1 MSQSTVRTH
10 KGHLIRTSHIAQ
22 WDVIATHKR
31 PCSGGTGAILDP
43 QVTIKWDVT
52 TLDKAISCLPRHL
65 DPLRI
70 GGGVTTPSFRPKT
83 RFGGSIQAE
92 DIVRWGV
99 WLGRKISEFT
109 KCWIVHPPIGN
120 VLQAGIQTTQMDR
133 LRFKDSDWTGQAD
146 CNGAARRLQ
155 WRESWPVLYLNQKS
169 NIFMSFYGLK

>member
-99 WLGRKISEFT
+99 WLGRKIYELNENRNLVLNKRVKARLILIFTTNTNRESVAYRSFRPSEFEARGVRKVT
-109 KCWIVHPPIGN
+109 T
-120 VLQAGIQTTQMDR
+120 GITGLWQPSVY
-133 LRFKDSDWTGQAD
+133 SDVA
-146 CNGAARRLQ
+146 
-155 WRESWPVLYLNQKS
+155 
-169 NIFMSFYGLK
+169 F